1 MTPRAESAAEALLA
15 RHDITNIPVDVDK
28 LSELCGIRVVRRRFD
43 DGDVSGMLLRETDT
57 VPVIGVNGTHAETRQ
72 RFTVA
77 HELGHW
83 ALHPGRLVIFDRPM
97 RINRR
102 DSVSAMAT
110 DREEVQANAFAA
122 ALLMPERAVRHSVG
136 ELPLKERTDPEQA
149 AQRLAGEFD
158 VSPVAMSFRLI
169 NLGLAS

>member
-1 MTPRAESAAEALLA
+1 VPGSFE
-15 RHDITNIPVDVDK
+15 
-28 LSELCGIRVVRRRFD
+28 
-43 DGDVSGMLLRETDT
+43 DGDVSGMLLREDGMP
-57 VPVIGVNGTHAETRQ
+57 PVIGVNTAHATVRQ

-97 RINRR
+97 RVNRR

-110 DREEVQANAFAA
+110 DREEIQANAFAA
-122 ALLMPERAVRHSVG
+122 ALLMPERIVRQRVS
-136 ELPLKERTDPEQA
+136 ELPPDEGRDPDRA
-149 AQRLAGEFD
+149 AARLASVFD
-158 VSPVAMSFRLI
+158 VSTLAMSFRLI